1 MSRVPLGK
9 VLLRNVIRH
18 TDAHNKIQEESEMWK
33 IREIEKQTEDVY
45 RGKQKS
51 LFSNSS
57 SSRMRSDGFDED
69 SQHHDWKVRSFAP
82 VSVTTEDDLRHAR
95 YWNKKLY
102 ECEAGMPDRW
112 GHSGYKELYPE
123 EFDTDS
129 DREER
134 GEQNSLNGKRKSQ
147 PGSRS
152 SLELHKKKKAKKSH
166 KKKRKKKSHKKR
178 KKKKKEPLST
188 ASDSSQGS
196 DGSEAGASGPG
207 KQRRQRHKKAK
218 KNRAKQPTSSS
229 GQDSDSSGSEDSEP
243 REKPEKQ
250 PKKKRR
256 KRCASASEKGSE
268 GVQEKRSKRKNWK
281 VAADENSEDS
291 SDED

>member
-33 IREIEKQTEDVY
+33 IREMEKQTEEVY

-51 LFSNSS
+51 LLSNSS

-69 SQHHDWKVRSFAP
+69 SQHHDWKVRNFAP

-102 ECEAGMPDRW
+102 ECEASMPDRW

-129 DREER
+129 DQRER
-134 GEQNSLNGKRKSQ
+134 SEQNSLNGKRKSQ
-147 PGSRS
+147 PGRRS
-152 SLELHKKKKAKKSH
+152 SPEAHKKKKAKKSH

-178 KKKKKEPLST
+178 KKKKREPPSP

-196 DGSEAGASGPG
+196 DCSEAGALGSG

-218 KNRAKQPTSSS
+218 KNPARPPASSS
-229 GQDSDSSGSEDSEP
+229 GQDSESSGSEDSEP
-243 REKPEKQ
+243 KGKPEKQ

-256 KRCASASEKGSE
+256 KRCASASEKSGE
-268 GVQEKRSKRKNWK
+268 GVPEKRSKRKNWK

>member
-33 IREIEKQTEDVY
+33 IREMEKQTEEVY
-45 RGKQKS
+45 QGKRKS
-51 LFSNSS
+51 SLSDT
-57 SSRMRSDGFDED
+57 SSRMRSDGFDEG
-69 SQHHDWKVRSFAP
+69 SQQDWKEKNVAP
-82 VSVTTEDDLRHAR
+82 ASMTTEDDLRHA
-95 YWNKKLY
+95 
-102 ECEAGMPDRW
+102 RW

-129 DREER
+129 DQREQD
-134 GEQNSLNGKRKSQ
+134 EQNSLNGKRKSHHDR
-147 PGSRS
+147 RS
-152 SLELHKKKKAKKSH
+152 SPELHKKKKDKKSH

-178 KKKKKEPLST
+178 KKKKREQLST
-188 ASDSSQGS
+188 ASDSSQE
-196 DGSEAGASGPG
+196 SECSETGASGAG

-218 KNRAKQPTSSS
+218 KTPTKQPTSSS
-229 GQDSDSSGSEDSEP
+229 GQDTDSSGSEDSEP
-243 REKPEKQ
+243 RRKLEKQ

-256 KRCASASEKGSE
+256 KRCASTSERCSE

>member
-33 IREIEKQTEDVY
+33 IREMEKQTEEVHQ
-45 RGKQKS
+45 GKQKS
-51 LFSNSS
+51 LLSNS
-57 SSRMRSDGFDED
+57 SSRMRSDGFDEG
-69 SQHHDWKVRSFAP
+69 SQHNDWKVRNFAP

-102 ECEAGMPDRW
+102 ECEASMPDRW

-129 DREER
+129 DQQER
-134 GEQNSLNGKRKSQ
+134 DKQNSLNGKRKSQ
-147 PGSRS
+147 PGRRS

-178 KKKKKEPLST
+178 KKKKREQLSVT
-188 ASDSSQGS
+188 SDSSQES
-196 DGSEAGASGPG
+196 ECSEASASGTG
-207 KQRRQRHKKAK
+207 KQRQQRHKKAK
-218 KNRAKQPTSSS
+218 KTPTKRPASSS
-229 GQDSDSSGSEDSEP
+229 GQDSGSSGSEDSEP
-243 REKPEKQ
+243 RGKLEKQ

-256 KRCASASEKGSE
+256 KHCSSTSERCSE

-281 VAADENSEDS
+281 VAADEKSEDS